1 MAWLECPL
9 ARVFWVILVFA
20 NLEIP
25 IMKVGLPREA
35 GHGSTLEQ
43 EQEIVKVGWFC
54 PAIC

>member
-9 ARVFWVILVFA
+9 ARVFWVMPVFA
-20 NLEIP
+20 TLEIS
-25 IMKVGLPREA
+25 IMKVGLLSEA
-35 GHGSTLEQ
+35 GHGSTL

>member
-9 ARVFWVILVFA
+9 ARVFWVILVLT

-43 EQEIVKVGWFC
+43 EIVKVGWFC
-54 PAIC
+54 PAIS

>member
-9 ARVFWVILVFA
+9 ARVFWVILVFV

-25 IMKVGLPREA
+25 ITKVGLPREA

-43 EQEIVKVGWFC
+43 EIVKVGWFC